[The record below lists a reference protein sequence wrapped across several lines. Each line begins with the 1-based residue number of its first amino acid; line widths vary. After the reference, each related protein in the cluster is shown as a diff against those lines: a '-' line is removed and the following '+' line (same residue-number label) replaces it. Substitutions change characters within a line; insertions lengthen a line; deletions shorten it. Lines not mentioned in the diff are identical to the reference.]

1 MVCRWSWRIES
12 IEPTRNLF
20 LKTVAR
26 VCSWRLKKQGN
37 PSLRTGKNS
46 TTDPHFLFKTVTRI
60 CSWRLKNRGN
70 PPLRTGKNSTTYS
83 HFYFQ
88 NKSSHLPL
96 ETEKTR
102 KTEFESRL
110 KQHGRLAIFADF
122 AFFLKNT
129 LFSNHRSFQNLI
141 IFVVGGKTLKAKSGF
156 CKYTTLWTP
165 KAKKP

>member
-1 MVCRWSWRIES
+1 
-12 IEPTRNLF
+12 
-20 LKTVAR
+20 
-26 VCSWRLKKQGN
+26 
-37 PSLRTGKNS
+37 
-46 TTDPHFLFKTVTRI
+46 
-60 CSWRLKNRGN
+60 
-70 PPLRTGKNSTTYS
+70 
-83 HFYFQ
+83 
-88 NKSSHLPL
+88 LPL

>member
-1 MVCRWSWRIES
+1 MSPSSRPAICFSRR
-12 IEPTRNLF
+12 
-20 LKTVAR
+20 
-26 VCSWRLKKQGN
+26 RLKKQGN

-83 HFYFQ
+83 HFFFQ

-110 KQHGRLAIFADF
+110 KQHGRRALFDKTRPRKAPKILKLYQALLPSIILILFAEKREPNIVP
-122 AFFLKNT
+122 AYRISPKQ
-129 LFSNHRSFQNLI
+129 RSF
-141 IFVVGGKTLKAKSGF
+141 
-156 CKYTTLWTP
+156 
-165 KAKKP
+165 